1 MSEPTQPPPTTPEQA
16 MHDFWILERRTLIMR
31 LNYIDSR
38 IMAFDPSH
46 EPTVLS
52 KEERRKYRRLS
63 SN

>member
-1 MSEPTQPPPTTPEQA
+1 

-52 KEERRKYRRLS
+52 KEERRKRRHTS